1 MFRKLTLTF
10 TGVFTFLLFSAL
22 TIAQDEPEDMLYL
35 IHKDV
40 VIPNMVPQY
49 EETMALLLEQI
60 RAHNFGGEIQFASS
74 TDDNEYFYLTPL
86 ESYADLDKG
95 DGYWSELIEKAG
107 EETISAIF
115 KGFEDCYD
123 HHNNFI
129 VKWSANLSYVP
140 ENPRLKQKEVGF
152 IHWDYY
158 YIQEGKEEEAMKL
171 NKEYKELWAKHNI
184 GDGYNIWL
192 SDIGHDLGMMVVT
205 QGAKDAADYYT
216 SWEATKEK
224 LGEELDALNAKFLPL
239 MKDFYHKN
247 GKPRPEY
254 SYKPSE

>member
-1 MFRKLTLTF
+1 MKRQLTLTL

-22 TIAQDEPEDMLYL
+22 AIAQDEPKDMLYL
-35 IHKDV
+35 VHKDV

-49 EETMALLLEQI
+49 EETMALLMEQI
-60 RAHNFGGEIQFASS
+60 KAHNFGGEIQFASS

-95 DGYWSELIEKAG
+95 ESYWSDLIEKAG
-107 EETISAIF
+107 EETISTIF
-115 KGFEDCYD
+115 KGFEGCYD
-123 HHNNFI
+123 HHNNFV
-129 VKWSANLSYVP
+129 VKRSTSLSYVP
-140 ENPRLKQKEVGF
+140 ENPRLKQEEIGF

-158 YIQEGKEEEAMKL
+158 TIQEGKIEEAMKL
-171 NKEYKELWAKHNI
+171 SKEYKELWIKHSI
-184 GDGYNIWL
+184 GDSYSIWL
-192 SDIGHDLGMMVVT
+192 SDIGHDLGTMVVT

-216 SWEATKEK
+216 SWEAAEEQ

-254 SYKPSE
+254 SHKPGE

>member
-1 MFRKLTLTF
+1 MFRKLTLTL
-10 TGVFTFLLFSAL
+10 TWVFTILLFSAL
-22 TIAQDEPEDMLYL
+22 TIGQDKPKDMLYL
-35 IHKDV
+35 VHKDV

-60 RAHNFGGEIQFASS
+60 KTHNFGGEIRFASS

-95 DGYWSELIEKAG
+95 EGYWSDLIEKAG

-115 KGFEDCYD
+115 NGFEGCYD
-123 HHNNFI
+123 HHNNFVI
-129 VKWSANLSYVP
+129 KRSTNLSYMP
-140 ENPRLKQKEVGF
+140 ENPRLKQEEIGF

-158 YIQEGKEEEAMKL
+158 YFQDGKEEEAMKL
-171 NKEYKELWAKHNI
+171 NGKYKELWAKHNI
-184 GDGYNIWL
+184 GDSYSIWL

-216 SWEATKEK
+216 TWEATKEK
-224 LGEELDALNAKFLPL
+224 LGEELEVLNAQFLPL

-247 GKPRPEY
+247 GRPRPEY
-254 SYKPSE
+254 SYKPGE

>member
-1 MFRKLTLTF
+1 MQRKLFLTLTS
-10 TGVFTFLLFSAL
+10 VIIFLLFSAL
-22 TIAQDEPEDMLYL
+22 TVGQDKPKDMLYL

-49 EETMALLLEQI
+49 EETMALLMEQI
-60 RAHNFGGEIQFASS
+60 KMHNFGGEIRFASS

-86 ESYADLDKG
+86 ESYADLDNG
-95 DGYWSELIEKAG
+95 EGYWNELFEKAG
-107 EETISAIF
+107 EETMSAIF
-115 KGFEDCYD
+115 KGFEGCYD
-123 HHNNFI
+123 HHNNF
-129 VKWSANLSYVP
+129 VAKWSANLSYMP
-140 ENPRLKQKEVGF
+140 ENPRLKQEEVGF

-158 YIQEGKEEEAMKL
+158 FIQDGKEEEAMEI
-171 NKEYKELWAKHNI
+171 NKKYKELWAKHNI
-184 GDGYNIWL
+184 GDGYNIWM
-192 SDIGHDLGMMVVT
+192 SDIGHNLGMMVVT

-216 SWEATKEK
+216 TWEATKEK

-247 GKPRPEY
+247 GQPRPEY